1 MDINVNVEGTT
12 AQIKVSGIIDN
23 DNAEELKQQ
32 LSSVQEKSIK
42 DATLD
47 LSLVPS
53 ITSSG
58 IGKLLVFYKAL
69 DSKGGKI
76 TIDGI
81 HSNLL
86 KLFKSIKLDK
96 LFDIKE

>member
-1 MDINVNVEGTT
+1 MDINVSVDGTT

-32 LSSVQEKSIK
+32 LSSVQDRSVK

>member
-12 AQIKVSGIIDN
+12 AEIKVSGIIDN
-23 DNAEELKQQ
+23 DNAEELKKH
-32 LSSVQEKSIK
+32 LSDVQDKNVK

-96 LFDIKE
+96 LFEIKE

>member
-12 AQIKVSGIIDN
+12 AEIKVSGIIDN
-23 DNAEELKQQ
+23 DNAEELKKH
-32 LSSVQEKSIK
+32 LSDVQDKNVK